1 MGCAILFRLCNRF
14 VDDSI
19 DVTND
24 EEPEQEPETDHQTTP
39 ILPMP
44 NFMPPT
50 SLYNHTQETVYETS
64 ARLLFMAVKWA
75 KNLPSFAELAFRDQV
90 STHAFK
96 STPAAMNK
104 AEQEKINIY
113 CVPLSENHNHEFI
126 LSFVILAIFFQIYYR
141 SFCWKNHGLNCFFS
155 MPFNGVCHW
164 IHQIAHCSRLPS
176 IATISMAIRTI

>member
-1 MGCAILFRLCNRF
+1 MQLI

-90 STHAFK
+90 SQFLNILSHSLHPKTG
-96 STPAAMNK
+96 
-104 AEQEKINIY
+104 QKINIY
-113 CVPLSENHNHEFI
+113 DIQSYQPDLV
-126 LSFVILAIFFQIYYR
+126 
-141 SFCWKNHGLNCFFS
+141 
-155 MPFNGVCHW
+155 
-164 IHQIAHCSRLPS
+164 
-176 IATISMAIRTI
+176 

>member
-1 MGCAILFRLCNRF
+1 MPIVRDRS
-14 VDDSI
+14 DDSI

-44 NFMPPT
+44 NFMPPS

-90 STHAFK
+90 RFNEKKILSLSFLK
-96 STPAAMNK
+96 SK
-104 AEQEKINIY
+104 QIY
-113 CVPLSENHNHEFI
+113 CFQSHHLPCY
-126 LSFVILAIFFQIYYR
+126 FVYGDD
-141 SFCWKNHGLNCFFS
+141 N
-155 MPFNGVCHW
+155 
-164 IHQIAHCSRLPS
+164 
-176 IATISMAIRTI
+176 